1 MAPILRAAACHA
13 APIFLSAK
21 ETIQKCVTMIEEAA
35 RNQADIVIFP
45 EVFIPGYPFWSCM
58 VAPGEAHE
66 FFKRMVSESVY
77 ADGEEVNMIRKAA
90 KEFQITV
97 CVGISEKTRHSSAN
111 LYNSNLLISSAGE
124 ILIHHRDG
132 HGLKVIDLPVENG
145 SRIAKVGMLLCGE
158 NTNPLARYSM
168 MAQGEQV
175 HIPTWPAKAPMHSI
189 RDEAASVSSDA
200 EGEKPKAKCGNVA
213 ANRIRA
219 AGHCFEGK
227 CFGIINAAIADKYT
241 LATML
246 EIAPDQTKEVIRT
259 TMARSIQAETRYLD
273 PSGSPL
279 MGFVINAETGGREEK
294 ENLQHEEGILYADLD
309 MAATI
314 EGKQF
319 QDVVGGY
326 QRFDVFQVKVD
337 RSRRTPVTFTNSLE
351 LDARYLFDLVLYFS
365 WKCQRYLLDSPDL
378 NQSMDTNEQ

>member
-21 ETIQKCVTMIEEAA
+21 ETTQKCVTMIEEAA
-35 RNQADIVIFP
+35 KNQADIVIFP

-77 ADGEEVNMIRKAA
+77 ADGEEINMIRKAA
-90 KEFQITV
+90 KEFKITV

-111 LYNSNLLISSAGE
+111 LYNSNLMISSAGE
-124 ILIHHRDG
+124 ILVHHRKLVPTFYEKLTWAPGDG

-145 SRIAKVGMLLCGE
+145 SAIAKVGMLLCGE

-175 HIPTWPAKAPMHSI
+175 HISTWPAKAPMHSI
-189 RDEAASVSSDA
+189 REEAASVSSDA
-200 EGEKPKAKCGNVA
+200 EGEKPKAKYGNVA

-227 CFGIINAAIADKYT
+227 CFGIINAAIADEHT

-246 EIAPDQTKEVIRT
+246 EIAPDQAKEVIRT
-259 TMARSIQAETRYLD
+259 TMAGSMQAETRFLD

-279 MGFVINAETGGREEK
+279 MGFVINAETGEREEK

-309 MAATI
+309 MTTTI

-337 RSRRTPVTFTNSLE
+337 RSRQTPVTFTNSLDPE
-351 LDARYLFDLVLYFS
+351 TR
-365 WKCQRYLLDSPDL
+365 
-378 NQSMDTNEQ
+378 